1 MLTVGI
7 RVDAVIIVS
16 NVAVE
21 LLMNAVTD
29 IIRGVLSNIDV
40 DVLVDVN
47 VNMFAVSMAAFEFV
61 MSDPLEEFRCSA
73 AFDCRP
79 MAALDCVSV
88 LQAWMPSYHV

>member
-7 RVDAVIIVS
+7 RVDEVIIVS

-40 DVLVDVN
+40 DVLVGVN
-47 VNMFAVSMAAFEFV
+47 VNIFAVSMTAFEFV
-61 MSDPLEEFRCSA
+61 MSDPLEEFRC
-73 AFDCRP
+73 
-79 MAALDCVSV
+79 
-88 LQAWMPSYHV
+88 

>member
-29 IIRGVLSNIDV
+29 IMRGVLSNMDV
-40 DVLVDVN
+40 DMLVDVN
-47 VNMFAVSMAAFEFV
+47 VNIFAVSMAAFEFV
-61 MSDPLEEFRCSA
+61 MSDPLEEFRC
-73 AFDCRP
+73 
-79 MAALDCVSV
+79 
-88 LQAWMPSYHV
+88 